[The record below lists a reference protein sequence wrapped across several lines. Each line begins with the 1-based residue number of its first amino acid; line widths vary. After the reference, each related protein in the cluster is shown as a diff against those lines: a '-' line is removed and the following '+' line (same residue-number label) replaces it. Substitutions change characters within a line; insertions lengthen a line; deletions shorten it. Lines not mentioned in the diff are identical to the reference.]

1 MENKLEWENFE
12 VLIDES
18 WHNDLRPFIESKEC
32 YEIYQKLKG
41 LPKGEVIPKSNLLW
55 RPFKECKKDNLKV
68 VFMGL
73 SPYHTRY
80 NNMDY
85 ADGLAFSTMLS
96 KTPPSL
102 QLLHD
107 AMEDDLGYKSA
118 KPNDFSYLAE
128 QGVLLLNAALTT
140 SYQKAGNHVD
150 LWYPF
155 HKYMYENVYPK
166 HNGLIFLYFGKDA
179 AKLSK
184 LETPF
189 IHYSKIVEHPA
200 FSARQN
206 REFKHENC
214 FSWINKLLKENNGSE
229 FTINWMK
236 FEETLPF

>member
-12 VLIDES
+12 FLMDES
-18 WHNDLRPFIESKEC
+18 WYDDLRPSIESKEC
-32 YEIYQKLKG
+32 YDIYQKLKG

-68 VFMGL
+68 IITGL
-73 SPYHTRY
+73 SPYHTRM
-80 NNMDY
+80 NNMDF

-107 AMEDDLGYKSA
+107 AIEDDLGYKGLR
-118 KPNDFSYLAE
+118 PNDLSYLAE
-128 QGVLLLNAALTT
+128 QGVLLLNAALTN
-140 SYQKAGNHVD
+140 SYMKDGNHVD
-150 LWYPF
+150 LWQPF
-155 HKYMYENVYPK
+155 HKYMYENIYSK
-166 HNGLIFLYFGKDA
+166 INGLIFLYMGKEA
-179 AKLSK
+179 AKLAK

-214 FSWINKLLKENNGSE
+214 FSWVNKILKENNGSD
-229 FTINWMK
+229 FTINWIK
-236 FEETLPF
+236 YNENLPF

>member
-1 MENKLEWENFE
+1 MKLEWNDFE
-12 VLIDES
+12 LLIDES
-18 WHNDLRPFIESKEC
+18 WHRDLKPWIESEEC
-32 YEIYQKLKG
+32 YNIYQKLKA

-55 RPFKECKKDNLKV
+55 KPFLNCKKDNLKV

-73 SPYHTRY
+73 SPYHTR
-80 NNMDY
+80 NSNKDF

-102 QLLHD
+102 ELLKN
-107 AMEDDLGYKSA
+107 AMEDDLGYKSQT
-118 KPNDFSYLAE
+118 PNDLTYLAE

-140 SYQKAGNHVD
+140 SYQKAGNHLD

-155 HKYMYENVYPK
+155 HKYMYENVYSK
-166 HNGLIFLYFGKDA
+166 HNGLVFIYFGKEA
-179 AKLSK
+179 AKLQK

-206 REFKHENC
+206 REFKHENL
-214 FSWINKLLKENNGSE
+214 FSYVNKILESNNGSG
-229 FTINWMK
+229 FKVNWLK
-236 FEETLPF
+236 FNEELPF